1 MWLIGWLVAS
11 LQNTNNKPQSKT
23 IETLNISDRQQ
34 ISHRHNK
41 LRVVD
46 GNRVGFSYVGAP
58 ARRSSLYFGE
68 TE

>member
-46 GNRVGFSYVGAP
+46 GNRVGFSYVG
-58 ARRSSLYFGE
+58 
-68 TE
+68 